1 MDAVSD
7 LGFFVLLARSG
18 SLAACAQQLGVTPP
32 TVSKR
37 LAALE
42 RRLGVRLLNR
52 STRRMALTPEGEA
65 YVADGTQLM
74 EELNALEQRVA
85 AARATPR
92 GLLRVQA
99 TLGFGRRYVAPLVS
113 QFMQQQPDVD
123 VLLQLSDK
131 PPTRD
136 QPHYDVMVRV
146 GPLPD
151 ARWNA
156 RRLAPNRRVLVA
168 SPLYLK
174 QFGEPRTPTELHQH
188 RCIVIRQDD
197 DTFGTWHLRQ
207 AGRTETVK
215 VRGRCS
221 TNDGETA
228 MAWALDGHGI
238 LLRSE
243 WDAAAYVR
251 SGRLQRVLPGWSF
264 PAADIVAVYPTQ
276 QNLAAKTRAFIDFL
290 AESLADK
297 RPARRGEESSW

>member
-7 LGFFVLLARSG
+7 LAFFVMLAQRG

-42 RRLGVRLLNR
+42 KRLGVRLLNR
-52 STRRMALTPEGEA
+52 TTRRMALTPEGET
-65 YVADGTQLM
+65 YLADGTRLID
-74 EELNALEQRVA
+74 ELAQLEQRVA

-92 GLLRVQA
+92 GLLRVHA
-99 TLGFGRRYVAPLVS
+99 TLGFGRRYIAPLVS
-113 QFMQQQPDVD
+113 RFMQQQPDVE

-131 PPTRD
+131 PPSRD
-136 QPHYDVMVRV
+136 EAHFDVMVRV
-146 GPLPD
+146 GELPD
-151 ARWNA
+151 ARLNA
-156 RRLAPNRRVLVA
+156 RRLAPNRRLLYA

-174 QFGEPRTPTELHQH
+174 QAGEPRSPADLHAH

-197 DTFGTWHLRQ
+197 ETFGTWHLRQ
-207 AGRTETVK
+207 GSRSETVK

-243 WDAAAYVR
+243 WDAAPYAR
-251 SGRLQRVLPGWSF
+251 SGRLQVVLPGWSF
-264 PAADIVAVYPTQ
+264 PSADIVAVYPTQ

-290 AESLADK
+290 ADGLADK
-297 RPARRGEESSW
+297 RPAKGGRATW